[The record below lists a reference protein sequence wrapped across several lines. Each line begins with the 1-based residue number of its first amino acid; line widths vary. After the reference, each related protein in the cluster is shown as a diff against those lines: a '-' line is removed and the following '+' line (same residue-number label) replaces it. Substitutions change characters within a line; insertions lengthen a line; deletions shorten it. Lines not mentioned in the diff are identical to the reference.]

1 MEVGD
6 PQVVVQQARERVG
19 SVLRDKWRLDRV
31 LGVGGMATVYAATHR
46 TGSRAAIKMLHAS
59 HAWDAEIKRRF
70 LREGYVA
77 NTVAHPGAVR
87 VIDDDVTEDGTVFIV
102 MDLLEGETLDA
113 RRKRMGGSLPP
124 EDALPLVDQ
133 LLDILVSAHAKE
145 IVHRDIKPEN
155 IFVTHEGVVK
165 LLDFGVAR
173 LRSHNPGSVTTLLG
187 TMFGTPAFMAPE
199 QALGR
204 TEQID
209 AQSDLWGVGAVMFS
223 LLAGRLVHVTQTLT
237 EQLVAH
243 ASRPAPSLATLAP
256 QVPQSIVAIVD
267 RALAFE
273 KSARWPDARAMH
285 QAVRD
290 AQIALGWPVP
300 PSMPSSIRGSISLPA
315 PSSTGRAGISS
326 PLSAERAISGSSSG
340 DHPRVGLP
348 SIGMGAEYR
357 SRRTPSERSHRGQ
370 RLVTYPSSR
379 AKRIPVGGPAA
390 ANPPP
395 PVIPAYAPVPFA
407 KDHVPVSAVQPRPA
421 STLSTRCVSRNV
433 PFFPTWLSSPMI
445 RVIRCPFLR
454 MTAGLKS
461 PPPTNVPESRLRCP
475 GVSGMTSNVP
485 LPVERFRLISMATR
499 CFAGAA
505 LPAGTATSVAPAIAA
520 TPSVRTARFRCMIE
534 LLCFGRPCGSPWSL
548 DRGAHAAA
556 MAGNGAVIDSTSRVG
571 DNAQRSLPTDG
582 E

>member
-124 EDALPLVDQ
+124 EDALPLIDQ
-133 LLDILVSAHAKE
+133 LLDILVAAHAKE

-155 IFVTHEGVVK
+155 IFVTHEGAVK

-256 QVPQSIVAIVD
+256 QVPPAVVAIVD

-326 PLSAERAISGSSSG
+326 PLSAERAILGSPSA
-340 DHPRVGLP
+340 DPPRAALP
-348 SIGMGAEYR
+348 SIGLGGSLSVSEVALMRGPGLRHPMIVGIAVVTVVITVLLLVLGRRPEQTAPIALGADSNPPAAGTSLDVSTAQPQEPPPIVL
-357 SRRTPSERSHRGQ
+357 S
-370 RLVTYPSSR
+370 V
-379 AKRIPVGGPAA
+379 GPASS
-390 ANPPP
+390 
-395 PVIPAYAPVPFA
+395 APVEPIS
-407 KDHVPVSAVQPRPA
+407 SAAATSSGAAASTGKASPRSSKPRPD
-421 STLSTRCVSRNV
+421 
-433 PFFPTWLSSPMI
+433 SSSSAKPA
-445 RVIRCPFLR
+445 V
-454 MTAGLKS
+454 T
-461 PPPTNVPESRLRCP
+461 PP
-475 GVSGMTSNVP
+475 GD
-485 LPVERFRLISMATR
+485 
-499 CFAGAA
+499 
-505 LPAGTATSVAPAIAA
+505 
-520 TPSVRTARFRCMIE
+520 
-534 LLCFGRPCGSPWSL
+534 WL
-548 DRGAHAAA
+548 DRQH
-556 MAGNGAVIDSTSRVG
+556 
-571 DNAQRSLPTDG
+571 
-582 E
+582 

>member
-6 PQVVVQQARERVG
+6 PQVVVQQARARVG

-31 LGVGGMATVYAATHR
+31 IGVGGMATVYAATHR

-102 MDLLEGETLDA
+102 MDLLEGETLDG
-113 RRKRMGGSLPP
+113 RCKRLGGSLPP
-124 EDALPLVDQ
+124 EDVLPLIDQ
-133 LLDILVSAHAKE
+133 LLDILVAAHNKQ

-155 IFVTHEGVVK
+155 IFVTHEGFVK

-173 LRSHNPGSVTTLLG
+173 LRSQNPGSVATLLG

-209 AQSDLWGVGAVMFS
+209 AQSDIWGVGAVMFS

-243 ASRPAPSLATLAP
+243 ASRPAPSLASLTP
-256 QVPQSIVAIVD
+256 DMPPSIVAIVD

-273 KSARWPDARAMH
+273 KSMRWADAQAMH

-300 PSMPSSIRGSISLPA
+300 PAMPSASGAAISFPLPSARGRLVSAPPSTERGA
-315 PSSTGRAGISS
+315 VSVPSSGVQSSGEHPPVGTPSIAVRGALSFDEAGLIRRTGLRHPMIVGLAVIIVVITVAILALGRRGEHDG
-326 PLSAERAISGSSSG
+326 PTLAMSAEPSTPVQAGTTVVSPALSG
-340 DHPRVGLP
+340 DPVP
-348 SIGMGAEYR
+348 SVSASG
-357 SRRTPSERSHRGQ
+357 TPSNAPDDAASGREPGSTPTSKSKAAPRSSKARPDASA
-370 RLVTYPSSR
+370 TTKPTSS
-379 AKRIPVGGPAA
+379 
-390 ANPPP
+390 
-395 PVIPAYAPVPFA
+395 APG
-407 KDHVPVSAVQPRPA
+407 D
-421 STLSTRCVSRNV
+421 
-433 PFFPTWLSSPMI
+433 WLE
-445 RVIRCPFLR
+445 
-454 MTAGLKS
+454 KQ
-461 PPPTNVPESRLRCP
+461 
-475 GVSGMTSNVP
+475 
-485 LPVERFRLISMATR
+485 
-499 CFAGAA
+499 
-505 LPAGTATSVAPAIAA
+505 
-520 TPSVRTARFRCMIE
+520 
-534 LLCFGRPCGSPWSL
+534 
-548 DRGAHAAA
+548 H
-556 MAGNGAVIDSTSRVG
+556 
-571 DNAQRSLPTDG
+571 
-582 E
+582 

>member
-1 MEVGD
+1 
-6 PQVVVQQARERVG
+6 
-19 SVLRDKWRLDRV
+19 
-31 LGVGGMATVYAATHR
+31 MATVYAATHR

-113 RRKRMGGSLPP
+113 RRKRMGGALPP
-124 EDALPLVDQ
+124 EDVLPLIDQ
-133 LLDILVSAHAKE
+133 LLDILVAAHGKE

-155 IFVTHEGVVK
+155 IFVTHEGAVK

-209 AQSDLWGVGAVMFS
+209 AQSDIWGVGAVMFS

-256 QVPQSIVAIVD
+256 QVPASVVEIVD

-273 KSARWPDARAMH
+273 KSARWSDARAMH

-300 PSMPSSIRGSISLPA
+300 PSLPSSIRGSISLPA

-326 PLSAERAISGSSSG
+326 PLSAERAISGSPSA
-340 DHPRVGLP
+340 DPPRAALP
-348 SIGMGAEYR
+348 SIGMGGSLSVAETALM
-357 SRRTPSERSHRGQ
+357 RRAGLRHPMIVGIAVVTVVITVILLVLGRRPQQTSPIALGVDSSPSATG
-370 RLVTYPSSR
+370 
-379 AKRIPVGGPAA
+379 
-390 ANPPP
+390 
-395 PVIPAYAPVPFA
+395 APVDVSSAQPT
-407 KDHVPVSAVQPRPA
+407 DPVPVVSAVGPASSAPVDPTSSRGPAVAASSGAAASTSKASPRSSKPRPDSS
-421 STLSTRCVSRNV
+421 STAKPAVST
-433 PFFPTWLSSPMI
+433 PGDWLE
-445 RVIRCPFLR
+445 
-454 MTAGLKS
+454 KQ
-461 PPPTNVPESRLRCP
+461 
-475 GVSGMTSNVP
+475 
-485 LPVERFRLISMATR
+485 
-499 CFAGAA
+499 
-505 LPAGTATSVAPAIAA
+505 
-520 TPSVRTARFRCMIE
+520 
-534 LLCFGRPCGSPWSL
+534 
-548 DRGAHAAA
+548 H
-556 MAGNGAVIDSTSRVG
+556 
-571 DNAQRSLPTDG
+571 
-582 E
+582 

>member
-87 VIDDDVTEDGTVFIV
+87 VIDDDVTEDGTIFIV

-155 IFVTHEGVVK
+155 IFVTHEGAVK

-348 SIGMGAEYR
+348 SIGMGGSLSVAEVALMRRAGLRHPMVIGIAVVTVVVTVLLLVLGRRPEQTSPIALGADSNPPASGTAMGVSTTDPQDPAPIVSSVGPASNAPVEPTSSAAATSSASAASTGKASPR
-357 SRRTPSERSHRGQ
+357 SSKPRPD
-370 RLVTYPSSR
+370 PSSTV
-379 AKRIPVGGPAA
+379 KPA
-390 ANPPP
+390 
-395 PVIPAYAPVPFA
+395 
-407 KDHVPVSAVQPRPA
+407 VSA
-421 STLSTRCVSRNV
+421 
-433 PFFPTWLSSPMI
+433 
-445 RVIRCPFLR
+445 
-454 MTAGLKS
+454 
-461 PPPTNVPESRLRCP
+461 P
-475 GVSGMTSNVP
+475 GD
-485 LPVERFRLISMATR
+485 
-499 CFAGAA
+499 
-505 LPAGTATSVAPAIAA
+505 
-520 TPSVRTARFRCMIE
+520 
-534 LLCFGRPCGSPWSL
+534 WL
-548 DRGAHAAA
+548 DRQH
-556 MAGNGAVIDSTSRVG
+556 
-571 DNAQRSLPTDG
+571 
-582 E
+582 